1 MTLLFNGNYRPVY
14 VWYDEPFDGLDTD
27 IRPDMTTL
35 FAEQD
40 FTLDDMS
47 KPGFSYAGVYH
58 RICWECDEGK
68 DPHGNGPN
76 YTEWKEC
83 RRGRRYVDV
92 PTHPPSLTHSPSHS
106 PSHSLPSSLI

>member
-58 RICWECDEGK
+58 RICWERARGERAQTIQTSA
-68 DPHGNGPN
+68 PH
-76 YTEWKEC
+76 
-83 RRGRRYVDV
+83 RV
-92 PTHPPSLTHSPSHS
+92 PR
-106 PSHSLPSSLI
+106 